1 VPRAHKHTHTYT
13 HMYMYEEWEA
23 RRLSVDRYERY
34 PAARRGTYLVRGAFL
49 RRPPSIC
56 CFLEISS
63 RGARCVGSA
72 AVSGEASPERLT
84 ERFFLASNLNSLE
97 GDDGGGEV
105 STPIGGSSAKI
116 GARKSRAPEVGLP
129 VSGMVPLLGAWSSWG
144 PPSRRSCSAFESS
157 SVVSAEPLGCLG
169 RAGIEIGLL
178 GRGCGGDA
186 GGEMVGVL
194 AALPSVAVLVVAAG
208 EPEGTAGAGAGAGA
222 GAAPASMAVVSGE
235 DTGEVA
241 VEVSD
246 TPLASCRWWWGSLGT
261 GAVASA
267 WAASGEVALASA
279 AAA

>member
-1 VPRAHKHTHTYT
+1 
-13 HMYMYEEWEA
+13 MYMYADWET

-84 ERFFLASNLNSLE
+84 ERFFLASNVIPL
-97 GDDGGGEV
+97 GDDDGGGEV

-129 VSGMVPLLGAWSSWG
+129 V
-144 PPSRRSCSAFESS
+144 
-157 SVVSAEPLGCLG
+157 
-169 RAGIEIGLL
+169 
-178 GRGCGGDA
+178 RGCGGDA

-194 AALPSVAVLVVAAG
+194 AALPSVAVVVVAAG
-208 EPEGTAGAGAGAGA
+208 EPEGTARAGAGAGA

-246 TPLASCRWWWGSLGT
+246 TPLASCRWWWWWWWWDSLGT